1 MTLTDSQRDALSAL
15 RAAGGEGA
23 IDRHGGVVA
32 AGERLPFLA
41 DTWLRLVTL
50 GLVAGAGPLRI
61 RLTAAGEVAVTP
73 RGRKVDPRLLRTDN
87 TPTPAHPGAE

>member
-1 MTLTDSQRDALSAL
+1 MALTDSQLDALRSL
-15 RAAGGEGA
+15 KAAGGEGA
-23 IDRHGGVVA
+23 IDRHGGVLA

-61 RLTAAGEVAVTP
+61 RLTAAGEEAALP
-73 RGRKVDPRLLRTDN
+73 KGRRFDPRLLITDN
-87 TPTPAHPGAE
+87 APKPAHPGAE

>member
-1 MTLTDSQRDALSAL
+1 MALTDSQRDALVAL
-15 RAAGGEGA
+15 LAAGGEGA
-23 IDRHGGVVA
+23 IDRHDGDILA

-61 RLTAAGEVAVTP
+61 RLTAAGEEAALP
-73 RGRKVDPRLLRTDN
+73 KGRRFDPRLLMTDN
-87 TPTPAHPGAE
+87 FAEADAPGS

>member
-1 MTLTDSQRDALSAL
+1 MALTDSQRDALSAL
-15 RAAGGEGA
+15 HAAGREGA

-41 DTWLRLVTL
+41 DTWLRLMTL

-61 RLTAAGEVAVTP
+61 RLTAAGEDACRP
-73 RGRKVDPRLLRTDN
+73 KGRRVDPRLLITDN
-87 TPTPAHPGAE
+87 TPKPAHPGAD